1 MRKIIV
7 INTYRGNRNC
17 TQWTGFQG
25 SSIALGGSANL
36 SCMPYIPWGRYLQGT
51 AHFLGQAAIL
61 LIKESSTSVYPS
73 FYGHPKSIN
82 LTKNKKQI
90 QRLKKKTFKT
100 MNVLSNCNLQIIN
113 FVFMND
119 WIKLMIEFLTEN
131 YLKKKKKSQLSFPI
145 DIEGSKKR
153 SKLYLIF

>member
-82 LTKNKKQI
+82 LTKNIKTNTKI
-90 QRLKKKTFKT
+90 KKKTFKT

-119 WIKLMIEFLTEN
+119 WIKLMSFL
-131 YLKKKKKSQLSFPI
+131 LKIIWKKRNRSYPSQLI
-145 DIEGSKKR
+145 LREAKKTE
-153 SKLYLIF
+153 